1 MKDLKLPIFTDEER
15 NKIWNDLKAGDVLV
29 NMDYNIWNDS
39 YDIKQCT
46 IVKRTDKG
54 SLRLDSG
61 TLLKFFSSNYYVLN
75 DELQQIIDKIKL
87 EDDIDTLIFYAQK
100 NKKSFKNNLDYED
113 AKKLKEILDKCVVK
127 SC

>member
-15 NKIWNDLKAGDVLV
+15 NNIWNDLKAGDVLV
-29 NMDYNIWNDS
+29 SMDYNIWNDS
-39 YDIKQCT
+39 YDIKQYT

-54 SLRLDSG
+54 SLRLHNG
-61 TLLKFFSSNYYVLN
+61 NLLKFFASNYYVLN

-87 EDDIDTLIFYAQK
+87 EDEIDTLMFYMQRD
-100 NKKSFKNNLDYED
+100 KKSFKDNLEYED

-127 SC
+127 RH